1 MTRVYLDSV
10 EKVAL
15 KPSVT
20 LVLNRAIVLVLL
32 FLFLCSATF
41 YTLVSE
47 HEVSTSPIDIPE
59 NFLVKKKDFSAIHER
74 DDIDNDVLDSTVTFV
89 TPVKSNS
96 SRFHYRRKTDSH
108 WDHYPSFDVF
118 IISPDLNVQEIIRA
132 IPDTRQRQPFLT
144 LDLELSEDFI
154 LPELKVQ
161 YINEAQNYSN
171 INQTQ
176 VQGLKD
182 CFYVGSV
189 RGDPHSTVAVN
200 LCHGLIGHIRTSRK
214 SYFIEPDD
222 IFDVN
227 SLDVPPRAHRIYST
241 KSVFGSS
248 IKGDRTR
255 KIDQRMKINRQRRSI
270 DDPTV
275 ISGSVLTNRYV
286 ELLVV
291 ADHKMDSYHGLD
303 LPDYILTLM
312 SIVQMIYKDPSIG
325 YPITIAVTGIKV
337 VKDQKFGKDMGDGR
351 GKSASE
357 MLRDFCYW
365 QRHENP
371 PDPSAP
377 QHFDT
382 ALLLTR
388 ENICRNPD
396 LQKCDTLGLAELGT
410 MCDRMS
416 SCSIVQDN
424 GLSAAFTIAHELG
437 HVLNM
442 PHDDDLKC
450 LPHSDQSGV
459 HNVMSR
465 MLDHN
470 TKPWSWS
477 SCSRHY
483 LLEFLDSGYG
493 DCLLDQ
499 PSVNLLEERRVVK
512 RPGEHNKFGV
522 NRQCELVFGP
532 GSKVCPYMPECKR
545 LWCTTAAGEIEGCR
559 TQHMPWADGT
569 ECGGNKKKYCIKGEC
584 VSRNSMKNTKPV
596 DGGWGPWQEWSSC
609 SRTCG
614 GGIQKRERFCNFPT
628 PVHGGNY
635 CLGNRTQYKTCQR
648 QECPPHN
655 ALDFRALQCS
665 SHDRH
670 HYNIPGVPQDV
681 KWHPKY
687 VGIAPKDRCKLF
699 CTVGTSSAYY
709 LLAEKVTDG
718 TVCGPDTDDMCVNG
732 RCIPSGCDHNLYS
745 NVKLDMCG
753 VCGGDNSTCEI
764 KKGTFNRTS
773 YGYNEVVIIPEGSS
787 YIDIKQYGYMGTNR
801 DDNYLALKD
810 GNNFILNG
818 NFIVSM
824 FQKTVHHGGTTL
836 EYSGSDAVIERLNS
850 TKPIRAP
857 LVVMVLSVGNLY
869 PPDIQY
875 QYTISRVKSE
885 TKYKW
890 SVIGWTECY
899 PSCQGIQNQVISCTQ
914 VGGPSARVSVDEHH
928 CIEFSK
934 PKPQSGQC
942 NQDCR
947 LSWEKQNV
955 SECSE
960 SCGPGIATIHYQCV
974 KTSSERSTTIM
985 NATFCS
991 HLTIPNRQENCVG
1004 PCLKAYWRYGEWLP
1018 CTKSCG
1024 GGIQR
1029 RSFSCHDDRGKKIED
1044 FYCNKTS
1051 LEITQY
1057 CSGEACPEWK
1067 FGEWSPCSV
1076 TCGPGYK
1083 ERGSGCYVDDL
1094 PVKFDYCNMTE
1105 LDPKLLRRH
1114 CDEGPCFMWEFGDWS
1129 ECTKP
1134 CGNGQET
1141 RKIFCVDRK
1150 KQVLPDSKC
1159 SHHKKPA
1166 SSRECNLA
1174 PCQLVTESP
1183 FIKQQPPPSSYKP
1196 RDDDYVTATT
1206 QFPDILRSNL
1216 YDKNDRRNNEIP
1228 GLDFPPNERD
1238 RHIWDNKIPPR
1249 KIAMKGKPKWVLG
1262 KWGQCSTSCGA
1273 GERKREIRCYDIGTK
1288 LNISKEYC
1296 TGPEPDSRKSCISVA
1311 KKNCARW
1318 KYSQWSPCDV
1328 TCGKGVVRREV
1339 SCVIENTDIKVADR
1353 NCDGTIM
1360 QSLKD
1365 YCPTTPPCPTL
1376 IQHSADIGQRNR
1388 KAKANWRTG
1397 PWGECSRTCGGGAKR
1412 RKVVCQDIDGFESI
1426 ECSSVRPRDTVPCNS
1441 DPCPEWRV
1449 SPWKECS
1456 RSCGKGIKSRDVY
1469 CSDSGGRR
1477 ISLDY
1482 CDPLTKKSSTKKC
1495 NPKPCPFS
1503 WRAGEWSECSHSCGT
1518 GFQLRKV
1525 ECHRVNEYGWVDL
1538 DPVVNQCNETEKPE
1552 TSRGCS
1558 NGDCNARFYWR
1569 SSSWSECN
1577 ARCGKK
1583 GVRKRSIGC
1592 YNRNGK
1598 RVKKA
1603 YCPKQFRPQK
1613 KEKCNGKPCGF
1624 LSCLDIKER
1633 LKIRRDGEYML
1644 HVGGKN
1650 VSIYCHDM
1658 NTSSP
1663 REFLTLIKGERDNY
1677 SEYYDKRLRKPDSC
1691 PYDGARR
1698 DDCDCEVVS
1707 KSKKPGVTVFSKIRL
1722 NVTSL
1727 RVITNEFAYAK
1738 PLRGAL
1744 IPFGEA
1750 GDCYSTANCPQGR
1763 FSINLEGTGFR
1774 VANHINWIGHGEKSS
1789 LWVNRLD
1796 DYQKVQG
1803 KCGGFCG
1810 KCKPDSSTGL
1820 KLDVIPT

>member
-1 MTRVYLDSV
+1 MTRVCLDSV

-15 KPSVT
+15 QPSVT

-41 YTLVSE
+41 YILVSE

-171 INQTQ
+171 IDQTQ

-189 RGDPHSTVAVN
+189 RGDPHSIVAVN

-227 SLDVPPRAHRIYST
+227 SIDVPPRAHKIYST
-241 KSVFGSS
+241 KSVFDSS

-255 KIDQRMKINRQRRSI
+255 KIDQTMKINRQRRSI

-303 LPDYILTLM
+303 LSDYILTLM

-437 HVLNM
+437 HVLNI

-512 RPGEHNKFGV
+512 RPGEYNKFGV

-569 ECGGNKKKYCIKGEC
+569 ECGGNKRKFCIKGEC
-584 VSRNSMKNTKPV
+584 VFRHSMKSTEPV
-596 DGGWGPWQEWSSC
+596 NGGWGPWQEWSSC
-609 SRTCG
+609 SRNCG
-614 GGIQKRERFCNFPT
+614 GGIRKRERFCTSPT

-648 QECPPHN
+648 QVCPPHN

-869 PPDIQY
+869 PPDILY

-890 SVIGWTECY
+890 SVIGWTKCY

-960 SCGPGIATIHYQCV
+960 SCGPGVATVHYQCV
-974 KTSSERSTTIM
+974 KTSSERSRTIM

-1004 PCLKAYWRYGEWLP
+1004 ACLKAYWRYGEWLP

-1083 ERGSGCYVDDL
+1083 ERGSGCYVEDL

-1114 CDEGPCFMWEFGDWS
+1114 CDEGPCFMWDFGDWS

-1141 RKIFCVDRK
+1141 RKIFCVDGK

-1166 SSRECNLA
+1166 ASRECNLA

-1196 RDDDYVTATT
+1196 RDDDYVGATT
-1206 QFPDILRSNL
+1206 QFPDSLRSNL
-1216 YDKNDRRNNEIP
+1216 FDKNDRRNNEIP
-1228 GLDFPPNERD
+1228 ALYFPPNERD
-1238 RHIWDNKIPPR
+1238 RHILDNNIIPR
-1249 KIAMKGKPKWVLG
+1249 KLAMKGKPKWVLG
-1262 KWGQCSTSCGA
+1262 KWGQ
-1273 GERKREIRCYDIGTK
+1273 
-1288 LNISKEYC
+1288 
-1296 TGPEPDSRKSCISVA
+1296 
-1311 KKNCARW
+1311 
-1318 KYSQWSPCDV
+1318 
-1328 TCGKGVVRREV
+1328 
-1339 SCVIENTDIKVADR
+1339 
-1353 NCDGTIM
+1353 
-1360 QSLKD
+1360 
-1365 YCPTTPPCPTL
+1365 
-1376 IQHSADIGQRNR
+1376 
-1388 KAKANWRTG
+1388 
-1397 PWGECSRTCGGGAKR
+1397 CSRTCGGGAKR

-1477 ISLDY
+1477 ISLYY

-1552 TSRGCS
+1552 TYRGCS

-1569 SSSWSECN
+1569 SSGWSECN

-1613 KEKCNGKPCGF
+1613 KEKCHGKPCGF

-1633 LKIRRDGEYML
+1633 LRIRRDGEYML

-1663 REFLTLIKGERDNY
+1663 REFLTLINGERDNY
-1677 SEYYDKRLRKPDSC
+1677 SEYYDKRLRKPDNC

-1727 RVITNEFAYAK
+1727 RVITNDFAYAK

-1750 GDCYSTANCPQGR
+1750 GDCYSSANCPQGR
-1763 FSINLEGTGFR
+1763 FSINLEGTAFR